1 MAEHERLVYTLVLMF
16 NAQYAAGNQTNMDNF
31 TALRLTLIKLVLRYL
46 ALMLNFSKNTGA
58 APDEKFLSASVE
70 FLGYERDNRQL
81 NLVNKIVNV
90 DLSSNYE

>member
-1 MAEHERLVYTLVLMF
+1 MF
-16 NAQYAAGNQTNMDNF
+16 NTQYAAGNQTNMDNF

-58 APDEKFLSASVE
+58 AADEKFLSASVE
-70 FLGYERDNRQL
+70 FLGYERDNRHI

>member
-1 MAEHERLVYTLVLMF
+1 MF

-70 FLGYERDNRQL
+70 FLGYERDNRQV